1 LNREA
6 DPAKFWAIREVTEMS
21 DIARIVDELERIY
34 DGDAWHGPS
43 LRDTLKGVA
52 AAQAAARPIG
62 DAHSIWEILRHI
74 AGWNDVVTRRLEGH
88 PTDEP
93 AEGDF
98 PQIAQSSEAAWAG
111 ALANLERS
119 HGRLITLISS
129 LGPERLQETAAGEN
143 YSVSFM
149 LHGMVRH
156 IVYHSGQIA
165 ILKKM
170 AKA

>member
-1 LNREA
+1 
-6 DPAKFWAIREVTEMS
+6 MS

-34 DGDAWHGPS
+34 NGEAWHGPS
-43 LRDTLKGVA
+43 LRETLKGVA
-52 AAQAAARPIG
+52 AAQAATRPVADG
-62 DAHSIWEILRHI
+62 HTIWEILRHI

-88 PTDEP
+88 PIDEP

-98 PQIAQSSEAAWAG
+98 PQIAQSSEAAWTE

-119 HGRLITLISS
+119 HRSLISVISS
-129 LGPERLQETAAGEN
+129 LGSERLQEKAAGED

-165 ILKKM
+165 LLKKI
-170 AKA
+170 

>member
-1 LNREA
+1 
-6 DPAKFWAIREVTEMS
+6 MS

-43 LRDTLKGVA
+43 LRETLKGVA
-52 AAQAAARPIG
+52 AAQAVARPVG
-62 DAHSIWEILRHI
+62 GAHSIWEILRHI

-93 AEGDF
+93 VEGDF
-98 PQIAQSSEAAWAG
+98 PQITGTSEAAWSE
-111 ALANLERS
+111 ALANLEES
-119 HGRLITLISS
+119 HRRLISQISS
-129 LGPERLQETAAGEN
+129 LGPERLQETAAGEE

-149 LHGMVRH
+149 LHGMIRH

-165 ILKKM
+165 LLKKM
-170 AKA
+170 GKA